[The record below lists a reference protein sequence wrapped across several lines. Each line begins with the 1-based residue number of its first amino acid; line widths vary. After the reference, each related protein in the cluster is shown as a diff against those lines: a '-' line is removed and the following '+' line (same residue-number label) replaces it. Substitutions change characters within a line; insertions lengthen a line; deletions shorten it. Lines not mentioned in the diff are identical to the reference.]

1 MLLIVPLLFAC
12 GNDENEADPPDATSV
27 PEQDPA
33 AILAA
38 ASVRIGATQS
48 LRFTL
53 DIQGS
58 TFVDDAKTI
67 QLLSARGTLARPGL
81 VDVQFQVRLLG
92 TQTASIW
99 MITAGDQ
106 SWTTDLISGE
116 WGPAPEEF
124 GYDPSRLFDTQDGLG
139 PIMGKI
145 TNPVVAGEET
155 IADRATWHI
164 HGTVPQSII
173 GPITANTMHGDPV
186 TFDMWIDQ
194 ETSDVLRVRLI
205 EPGDE
210 DKDPATWVMDLRDHD
225 KPVTI
230 EPPV

>member
-1 MLLIVPLLFAC
+1 MYGC
-12 GNDENEADPPDATSV
+12 GDDEEGSGSENSTPV
-27 PEQDPA
+27 PELDPA

-38 ASVRIGATQS
+38 ASTRIASTQS

-53 DIQGS
+53 DIEGS
-58 TFVDDAKTI
+58 TFVDELQTI
-67 QLLSARGTLARPGL
+67 QLLSARGTLARPDL

-92 TQTASIW
+92 TQTASIR
-99 MITAGDQ
+99 MITAGGQ

-124 GYDPSRLFDTQDGLG
+124 GYDPSRLFDTQNGLG

-145 TNPVVAGEET
+145 TDPEIAGEET
-155 IADRATWHI
+155 IADRAVWHI
-164 HGTVPQSII
+164 HGTVAQSII

-186 TFDMWIDQ
+186 AFDMWIDK

-205 EPGDE
+205 EQGDAE
-210 DKDPATWVMDLRDHD
+210 LTDPATWVLDLRDHD

-230 EPPV
+230 EPPI